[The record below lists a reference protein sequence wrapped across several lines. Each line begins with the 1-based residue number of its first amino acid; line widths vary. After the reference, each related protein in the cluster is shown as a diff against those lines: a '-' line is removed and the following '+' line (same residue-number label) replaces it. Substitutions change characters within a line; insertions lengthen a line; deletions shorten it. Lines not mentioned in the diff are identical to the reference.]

1 MHVVGYIAKL
11 SSDVLLIDQCII
23 IIYHVHVLHLIM
35 QLTLDDMLTNVK
47 IAIIVIAHRIRNT
60 ILRNVLIEDFVAD
73 TTKQIC

>member
-1 MHVVGYIAKL
+1 
-11 SSDVLLIDQCII
+11 
-23 IIYHVHVLHLIM
+23 M